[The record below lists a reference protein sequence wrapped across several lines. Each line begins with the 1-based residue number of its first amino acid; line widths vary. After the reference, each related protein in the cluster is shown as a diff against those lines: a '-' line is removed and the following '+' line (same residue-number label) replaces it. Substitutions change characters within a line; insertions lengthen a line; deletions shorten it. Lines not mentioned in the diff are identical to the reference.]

1 MQGDKLVL
9 NVGTAGAA
17 FDKSSGKMIWTTGK
31 QLSGYSTHVP
41 FNIGPETYLAV
52 FGAKGACAV
61 ALKDGKQLWKFPFE
75 TSYDVNAADPIICG
89 NKVFISAGYG
99 HGAALFQFEGSR
111 VTKIWENKNMRNHF
125 NSCVLIDGHLYGLD
139 GDHGSRGSALRC
151 IEFETGKVKWTE
163 PSMKPGALMAADGKL
178 IIMSEPGELV
188 IAQASPESFK
198 ALARAQVMGGKC
210 WTTPVLSNGRIY
222 CRNSKGD
229 VVCLDVS
236 ANSTASTG
244 Q

>member
-1 MQGDKLVL
+1 
-9 NVGTAGAA
+9 
-17 FDKSSGKMIWTTGK
+17 
-31 QLSGYSTHVP
+31 
-41 FNIGPETYLAV
+41 
-52 FGAKGACAV
+52 
-61 ALKDGKQLWKFPFE
+61 
-75 TSYDVNAADPIICG
+75 
-89 NKVFISAGYG
+89 
-99 HGAALFQFEGSR
+99 
-111 VTKIWENKNMRNHF
+111 
-125 NSCVLIDGHLYGLD
+125 
-139 GDHGSRGSALRC
+139 
-151 IEFETGKVKWTE
+151 
-163 PSMKPGALMAADGKL
+163 MKPGALMAADGKL